1 MRGVIVTEPG
11 GPENMQITELA
22 EPVPAADE
30 VLIRVAAAG
39 VNRADLL
46 QRQGFYPPPPGAS
59 DILGLECSGV
69 VVAVGDSV
77 ERWRPGDEVCAL
89 LSGGGYAELVAVP
102 QGQVMPLPVGL
113 SLTTAAGVP
122 EVAATVVSNLAGV
135 ARLQP
140 GEWVLLHGGGSGI
153 GTFAI
158 QWAKAIGARVV
169 TTVGSE
175 RKAEICSELGADVV
189 IDYKKSDF
197 VAEVRDAT
205 QGRGVDVILDIIGAK
220 YLDANLRAL
229 AVSGRLVIIGL
240 QGGVRAEIDLA
251 RLLATRATV
260 TATSLRAR
268 PASQKA
274 DICAELVA
282 NVWPMMTDGRIRP
295 IIDQV
300 LPWDRVAEAHQVL
313 ATGQSVG
320 KVLLTVAA

>member
-30 VLIRVAAAG
+30 VLIRVVAAG

-69 VVAVGDSV
+69 VVAVGDAV

-113 SLTTAAGVP
+113 PLTTAAGVP

-175 RKAEICSELGADVV
+175 RKAERCSELGADVV

-229 AVSGRLVIIGL
+229 AVGGRLVIIGL

-282 NVWPMMTDGRIRP
+282 NVWPMITDGRIRP

>member
-229 AVSGRLVIIGL
+229 AVGGRLVIIGL

-295 IIDQV
+295 TIDQV